1 MTITMR
7 SSPRA
12 NGTTVPTHEAGH
24 EWIYRITAL
33 ADPPESKYVL
43 TPNEAQ
49 SLTRRLRSV
58 GYEAPARAPATAF
71 VIVTDEERDAIVA
84 NNAPGTTR

>member
-1 MTITMR
+1 MTVTLR

-12 NGTTVPTHEAGH
+12 NRTAVPTHEADH
-24 EWIYRITAL
+24 EWIYRITTL

-43 TPNEAQ
+43 TPYEAQ

-58 GYEAPARAPATAF
+58 GYEAQVAWASATAL
-71 VIVTDEERDAIVA
+71 VA
-84 NNAPGTTR
+84 NNAPGNTR